1 MLAADNQQIETP
13 ESALPYVELSF
24 GVMGQTLP
32 ADHGYGLYSAIA
44 HLCPGVHEQEGLS
57 ILTIP
62 GKPDYQGKIAL
73 THQSHLKIRLPS
85 NNVMLVLPLAGQK
98 LMIGTHE
105 IQLFIPQIAQLQPT
119 NKLRSRLVTI
129 KGFQE
134 PEAFLA
140 AAQRQLEALNI
151 QGHLSIPLNLDGEP
165 SRKTI
170 KIKTYS
176 VVGFALEIINL
187 NDEDSVKLQTLGLGG
202 KHRMG
207 CGIFTPFPRHRRFSD
222 A

>member
-1 MLAADNQQIETP
+1 M
-13 ESALPYVELSF
+13 PYVELSF
-24 GVMGQTLP
+24 RVMGQALP

-62 GKPDYQGKIAL
+62 GKPDHQGKIAL
-73 THQSHLKIRLPS
+73 TRQSHLKIRLPS
-85 NNVMLVLPLAGQK
+85 DKIMLVLPLAGQK

-105 IQLFIPQIAQLQPT
+105 IQLFIPQVAQLQPID
-119 NKLRSRLVTI
+119 KLRSRLVTI

-134 PEAFLA
+134 PGAFLE
-140 AAQRQLEALNI
+140 AAQRQLDALKI
-151 QGHLSIPLNLDGEP
+151 QGHLSIPLNLDGEL

-170 KIKTYS
+170 KIKSYS

-187 NDEDSVKLQTLGLGG
+187 SDDDSIKLQTLGLGG
-202 KHRMG
+202 KRRMG
-207 CGIFTPFPRHRRFSD
+207 CGIFTPFPYSRRFND

>member
-1 MLAADNQQIETP
+1 MLAADKQQVKT
-13 ESALPYVELSF
+13 SASSLPYVELSF
-24 GVMGQTLP
+24 RVMGQTLP

-62 GKPDYQGKIAL
+62 GKPDHQGKIAL
-73 THQSHLKIRLPS
+73 TRQSRLKIRLPS
-85 NNVMLVLPLAGQK
+85 DSIMLVLPLAGQK
-98 LMIGTHE
+98 LIIGAYE
-105 IQLFIPQIAQLQPT
+105 IQLFIPQIAELQPID
-119 NKLRSRLVTI
+119 KLRSRLVTI

-134 PEAFLA
+134 PEVFLEA
-140 AAQRQLEALNI
+140 AKRQLDALNV

-170 KIKTYS
+170 KIKSYS
-176 VVGFALEIINL
+176 VVGFALEITNL
-187 NDEDSVKLQTLGLGG
+187 KDEDSIKLQTLGLGG

>member
-1 MLAADNQQIETP
+1 MLAADNQQVGTS
-13 ESALPYVELSF
+13 ESSLPYVELSF
-24 GVMGQTLP
+24 GVMGQALP

-73 THQSHLKIRLPS
+73 TRQSHLKIRLPS
-85 NNVMLVLPLAGQK
+85 DNVMLVLPLAGQP
-98 LMIGTHE
+98 LTIGTHE
-105 IQLFIPQIAQLQPT
+105 IQLLIPQISQLQPT
-119 NKLRSRLVTI
+119 DKLRSRLVTI

-134 PEAFLA
+134 PGAFLE
-140 AAQRQLEALNI
+140 AAQRQLDALSI

-170 KIKTYS
+170 KIKRYS
-176 VVGFALEIINL
+176 VVGFALEITNL
-187 NDEDSVKLQTLGLGG
+187 SDEDSIKLQMLGLGG

-207 CGIFTPFPRHRRFSD
+207 CGIFTPFPRSWRFND